1 VNEIIKLSRAVVELV
16 NPLNKASSTVRD
28 ILIPSKIGKEVVQAA
43 SQIRTKNL
51 AVGNMGEISIRIA
64 GSLEKF
70 VINSSTSDMGNLTE
84 KDLCLVDILNG
95 NVLGVQQPARHF
107 ELHREIY
114 RQTAANTVILCQ
126 PPAAM
131 VCGFHKSLPQQAL
144 WPEINA
150 VSEQLEC
157 VENDMKEVFSKI
169 KTHQFLIIQ
178 GIGLLVQGTNLKESF
193 WNAEIIERFCQI
205 SILNY
210 EGN

>member
-1 VNEIIKLSRAVVELV
+1 VNGLIKVTRAVVDLV

-28 ILIPSKIGKEVVQAA
+28 ILIPSKIGKEFIQIA
-43 SQIRTKNL
+43 SQLRTKNL
-51 AVGNMGEISIRIA
+51 TVGNMGEISIRIA
-64 GSLEKF
+64 GPHEKF
-70 VINSSTSDMGNLTE
+70 LINSSASDLGNLTE

-95 NVLGVQQPARHF
+95 NVLGVQEPAGHF
-107 ELHREIY
+107 ELHLEIF
-114 RQTAANTVILCQ
+114 RQTAANTVLLCQ
-126 PPAAM
+126 PPFAM
-131 VCGFHKSLPQQAL
+131 VCGFQKRRPNLSL
-144 WPEINA
+144 WPEIAA

-157 VENDMKEVFSKI
+157 VGNDMQEIFSKI
-169 KTHQFLIIQ
+169 KTHQFLLIQ